1 MKIWG
6 YWATLG
12 WAILAFLAGQF
23 VGSGALLWQRSGA
36 WNSLLETPYD
46 GILVTVFIAISNP
59 ITIGVIM
66 LAVWLAHAS
75 QVDYLALK
83 WPQKRDVILGV
94 ACLVGLIALC
104 DALLYLS
111 GRDLVTQFQLQS
123 YTTAAAE
130 GWLLPM
136 WLGAIVIA
144 PAGEEIMFRGFLFR
158 GWARSPEIAR
168 LASVFDV
175 STGTASPSWRAAWP
189 AIIVISILWAALHVQ
204 YDWTGIAQIF
214 VIGLFLGWMRWRSGS
229 TLLTFFLH
237 ALFNLEGTMETVA
250 QIHFFAK

>member
-23 VGSGALLWQRSGA
+23 VGSGALLWQRAGA
-36 WNSLLETPYD
+36 WSSLLETPYD
-46 GILVTVFIAISNP
+46 GIAVTLFIAISNP
-59 ITIGVIM
+59 ITIGIIM
-66 LAVWLAHAS
+66 LAVWLAHTS
-75 QVDYLALK
+75 QTDYLALK
-83 WPQKRDVILGV
+83 WPQKRDVILGLIG
-94 ACLVGLIALC
+94 LVVLIAVC

-123 YTTAAAE
+123 YTTAATE
-130 GWLLPM
+130 GWLVAM

-144 PAGEEIMFRGFLFR
+144 PAGEEVMFRGFLFR
-158 GWARSPEIAR
+158 GWARTER
-168 LASVFDV
+168 TV
-175 STGTASPSWRAAWP
+175 WP
-189 AIIVISILWAALHVQ
+189 AVIVISVLWASLHVQ

-214 VIGLFLGWMRWRSGS
+214 AIGLFLGFMRWRSGS

-250 QIHFFAK
+250 QLHFFTK

>member
-12 WAILAFLAGQF
+12 WAILAFLVGQF

-36 WNSLLETPYD
+36 WSSLLETPYD
-46 GILVTVFIAISNP
+46 GIAVTLFIAISNP
-59 ITIGVIM
+59 ITIGILM
-66 LAVWLAHAS
+66 LAVWLAHTS
-75 QVDYLALK
+75 QVDYLALR
-83 WPQKRDVILGV
+83 WPRNRDVILGLIG
-94 ACLVGLIALC
+94 LVVLIAVC

-136 WLGAIVIA
+136 WIGAIVIA
-144 PAGEEIMFRGFLFR
+144 PAGEEVMFRGFLFR
-158 GWARSPEIAR
+158 GWARTER
-168 LASVFDV
+168 TV
-175 STGTASPSWRAAWP
+175 WP
-189 AIIVISILWAALHVQ
+189 AVIVISVLWASLHVQ
-204 YDWTGIAQIF
+204 YDWTGIVQIF
-214 VIGLFLGWMRWRSGS
+214 AIGLFLGFMRWRSGS

-237 ALFNLEGTMETVA
+237 ALFNLEGTLETVA
-250 QIHFFAK
+250 QLHFFTK

>member
-66 LAVWLAHAS
+66 LAVWFAHAS

-83 WPQKRDVILGV
+83 WPQKRDVVLGV
-94 ACLVGLIALC
+94 VCLVGLIALC

-175 STGTASPSWRAAWP
+175 STGTASPPGRAAWP

>member
-36 WNSLLETPYD
+36 WNSILETPYD
-46 GILVTVFIAISNP
+46 GISVTLFIAISNP
-59 ITIGVIM
+59 ITIGILM
-66 LAVWLAHAS
+66 LAVWLAHTS

-83 WPQKRDVILGV
+83 WPQKRDVIF
-94 ACLVGLIALC
+94 GLIGLVVLIAVC
-104 DALLYLS
+104 DTLLYVS

-158 GWARSPEIAR
+158 GWARTER
-168 LASVFDV
+168 
-175 STGTASPSWRAAWP
+175 TMWP
-189 AIIVISILWAALHVQ
+189 AIIVISVLWASLHVQ

-214 VIGLFLGWMRWRSGS
+214 AIGLFLGFVRWRSGS
-229 TLLTFFLH
+229 TLLTFILH

-250 QIHFFAK
+250 QLHFFTK

>member
-23 VGSGALLWQRSGA
+23 IGSVALLWQRSGA
-36 WNSLLETPYD
+36 WNAILETPYD

-66 LAVWLAHAS
+66 LAVWLSHTS
-75 QVDYLALK
+75 QVDYLALR
-83 WPQKRDVILGV
+83 WPQKRDAILG
-94 ACLVGLIALC
+94 LVGLVILIAVC

-123 YTTAAAE
+123 YSTAAAE

-144 PAGEEIMFRGFLFR
+144 PAGEEVMFRGFLFR
-158 GWARSPEIAR
+158 GWARTEWT
-168 LASVFDV
+168 V
-175 STGTASPSWRAAWP
+175 WP
-189 AIIVISILWAALHVQ
+189 AVIVISVLWASLHVQ
-204 YDWTGIAQIF
+204 YDWTGIVQIF
-214 VIGLFLGWMRWRSGS
+214 AVGLFLGFMRWRSGS
-229 TLLTFFLH
+229 MLLTFFLH